1 MKKRDFSK
9 ALAPVGCMFAILLG
23 GGINSLYASEIAHG
37 NNTQV
42 EQSNLITVRGTV
54 VDANGETVIGATVV
68 LVEDSSKGMLTNMDG
83 QFTLAN
89 VPANGTLRISF
100 VGMKT
105 IEVPVNGQS
114 SITITLQPNT
124 ELLDE
129 VVVIGYGTQK
139 KVNLTG
145 AVASIDS
152 KKIASRPSTNVMS
165 TLQGSVPGVTVVSRP
180 GSTSLNIRGRGNLGS
195 SDPLYIVDGIEVSSG
210 FFNSLDPNLIDN
222 VSFLKDASSAAIYGA
237 KAAYGVVLVT
247 TKSGKSGRLQV
258 TYNGSVGSKSPTFLP
273 QVVNSLEYAQLYKV
287 AELNSGVSE
296 ANLTFTDD
304 IIQKYRDRSD
314 PDRYP
319 DTNWFDI
326 TLKKQSLLTKHN
338 LQLTGGGD
346 LFSYMVGLGYM
357 RNESLTPG
365 DATDRYNVST
375 KTSSQLKPWLKVTTS
390 VNLIYDDYNRTK
402 GTVSS
407 VNLLNTPPTQVA
419 KHSNGQWG
427 SVRNGKT
434 TTGENINRNQLR
446 NLEESGRANSST
458 TRLLGMLAVELK
470 PIEDLI
476 ITNQIGYD
484 YYDYRSM
491 TFKNRMKGVADFLN
505 PAAGIVPAT
514 ASGTNQME
522 KDWRYSRKLIYD
534 GWANYNKV
542 FDEKH
547 DLTAMLGIHADT
559 YKYERIYVG
568 RKDFASNE
576 MDDFGGGSE
585 KPDNQL
591 KTQSGYEEEAV
602 NSYFGRLGYTYDNRY
617 LLEANFRADASSRFA
632 KSGRWGFFPSFSAGW
647 RINNE
652 SFMSQYNWIDELKLR
667 ASWGKNGNI
676 KNIGLYDTYTTYSAS
691 GNIVIGGQIVPV
703 LTEDR
708 IGNPNLTWETTAT
721 TNIGLDFSMMRGIF
735 SLTADYYDRVTDG
748 ILIRANDIMSETG
761 LSSKQ
766 IPARN
771 VGKVRNRGL
780 ELSLGHRNT
789 INDFTYSVGA
799 NFTYNKNTILD
810 LGDKVNQLPPDSY
823 WIYRKGGSIGDFYM
837 LEANGLYSTKD
848 IEDKNVVPYGKQM
861 PEAGM
866 IKFVDQPD
874 ADGKLDGVINDN
886 DRKIVGN
893 DVPSLTYGATL
904 DLSYKGFTLSMLGQG
919 VSNVKVFI
927 GEEGSQA
934 FFDGAVPRAW
944 HTDYWTKENQG
955 AVYPKL
961 FVSTHKN
968 FKYNSAASSFWLFDA
983 SYFRIKNITLG
994 YDLPKSALDFL
1005 NLVSARVYVAGDNL
1019 FTLRGDKRMKDFDP
1033 EIASGRGYS
1042 IGLKTI
1048 TAGVSITF

>member
-1 MKKRDFSK
+1 MNKKSFSK
-9 ALAPVGCMFAILLG
+9 ALAPVGCLLAIFLG
-23 GGINSLYASEIAHG
+23 GITPLNASEVASQ

-42 EQSNLITVRGTV
+42 EQSDLITVRGTV
-54 VDANGETVIGATVV
+54 VDTNGDTVIGATVM
-68 LVEDSSKGMLTNMDG
+68 LVEDGSKGVLTNIDG
-83 QFTLAN
+83 EFTLAN
-89 VPANGTLRISF
+89 VPSNGTLRISF

-105 IEVPVNGQS
+105 VEVAIGGRT
-114 SITITLQPNT
+114 SIAITLEANT

-129 VVVIGYGTQK
+129 VVVVGYGTQK

-152 KKIASRPSTNVMS
+152 RKLGSRPAANVMS
-165 TLQGSVPGVTVVSRP
+165 TLQGSVPGVTVISRP

-222 VSFLKDASSAAIYGA
+222 ISFLKDASSAAIYGA

-247 TKSGKSGRLQV
+247 TKSGKNGRLQV
-258 TYNGSVGSKSPTFLP
+258 TYNGSVGSQSPTYLA
-273 QVVNSLEYAQLYKV
+273 QVVNSLEYAELYRV
-287 AELNSGVSE
+287 AETNSGVSPQ
-296 ANLTFTDD
+296 NFTFTDEM
-304 IIQKYRDRSD
+304 IQKYRDKSD

-338 LQLTGGGD
+338 LQLTGGSD
-346 LFSYMVGLGYM
+346 IFSYMVGLGYM
-357 RNESLTPG
+357 RDEALTPG
-365 DATDRYNVST
+365 QSTDRYNVST

-390 VNLIYDDYNRTK
+390 VNLIHDGYNRTK

-446 NLEESGRANSST
+446 NLEESGRANSTT
-458 TRLLGMLAVELK
+458 TRLLGLLAVEIK
-470 PIEDLI
+470 PIEDLV

-491 TFKNRMKGVADFLN
+491 TFKNRMKGVEDFLN

-514 ASGTNQME
+514 ASTTNQME
-522 KDWRYSRKLIYD
+522 KDWRYSKKLVYD

-542 FDEKH
+542 FNEVH
-547 DLTAMLGIHADT
+547 DFSAMLGIHADT
-559 YKYERIYVG
+559 YEYERIYVG
-568 RKDFASNE
+568 RKDFASDE
-576 MDDFGGGSE
+576 MNDFDGGSN

-591 KTQSGYEEEAV
+591 NTLGGLEEEAV

-617 LLEANFRADASSRFA
+617 LFEANFRADASSRFA
-632 KSGRWGFFPSFSAGW
+632 KKGRWGFFPSFSAGW

-652 SFMSQYNWIDELKLR
+652 SFMEDYTWIDELKLR

-676 KNIGLYDTYTTYSAS
+676 KNIGLYDTYSTYTAS
-691 GNIVIGGQIVPV
+691 GNIVRGGQIVPV
-703 LTEDR
+703 LTESR
-708 IGNPNLTWETTAT
+708 IGNPDLTWETTAT
-721 TNIGLDFSMMRGIF
+721 TNIGIDFSMMRSLF
-735 SLTADYYDRVTDG
+735 TLTADYYNRLTDG

-761 LSSKQ
+761 LSSNQ

-771 VGKVRNRGL
+771 VGKVQNRGV
-780 ELSLGHRNT
+780 ELSLGHKNT
-789 INDFTYSVGA
+789 INDFTYSFGA
-799 NFTYNKNTILD
+799 NLTYNKNTILD
-810 LGDKVNQLPPDSY
+810 LGDKVNQLPPSDY
-823 WIYRKGGSIGDFYM
+823 WIFRKGGSIGDFYM
-837 LEANGLYSTKD
+837 LEADGLYSTQD
-848 IEDKNVVPYGKQM
+848 IESGNVVPYGKKM
-861 PEAGM
+861 PEAGL
-866 IKFVDQPD
+866 IKLVDQPD

-886 DRKIVGN
+886 DRKVVGN
-893 DVPSLTYGATL
+893 DVPRLTYGANL
-904 DLSYKGFTLSMLGQG
+904 DLSYKGFTLSILGQG
-919 VSNVKVFI
+919 VSNVKVYI

-934 FFDGAVPRAW
+934 FFDGAVPRRW
-944 HTDYWTKENQG
+944 HTDYWTPDNQD

-961 FVSTHKN
+961 FVSTHEN
-968 FKYNSAASSFWLFDA
+968 FKYNSTTSSFWLFDA

-994 YDLPKSALDFL
+994 YDIPKSALDYL
-1005 NLVSARVYVAGDNL
+1005 HLASARIYLAGDNL
-1019 FTLRGDKRMKDFDP
+1019 FTIRGDKRMRDFDP

-1042 IGLKTI
+1042 IGMKTI